1 MRESPVHIIGASGR
15 SGLALYH
22 ALRARGVAV
31 TPVVRNR
38 QKWSEPDAIVADL
51 TNPRSMTLALSE
63 ATRVVSCAHARHAPA
78 VIAAAPTDATFVFL
92 GSTRKFTQWPDDHGN
107 GVLAGEAAFT
117 ASGRFGVML
126 HPTMIYGAQGEN
138 NVQRLAAVLARLP
151 VVPLPKRGASL
162 VQPIHQED
170 VTRAMLAALDRTWDG
185 PHSLTIAGPAP
196 VSYGQFIQAIA
207 AAAGL
212 RMPRILSFPIAPLI
226 VAAALSRFLPGL
238 PTIQS
243 GEIRRLLEDKAFDIG
258 PMRELLGIEPMSLQ
272 AGLARTFRTAH
283 DP

>member
-1 MRESPVHIIGASGR
+1 MADTGYVYVPAACATGGSAHCAVHVVFHGCQQGAATVG
-15 SGLALYH
+15 
-22 ALRARGVAV
+22 
-31 TPVVRNR
+31 
-38 QKWSEPDAIVADL
+38 DAIYGKVGYNQWAD
-51 TNPRSMTLALSE
+51 S
-63 ATRVVSCAHARHAPA
+63 
-78 VIAAAPTDATFVFL
+78 
-92 GSTRKFTQWPDDHGN
+92 N
-107 GVLAGEAAFT
+107 G
-117 ASGRFGVML
+117 
-126 HPTMIYGAQGEN
+126 I
-138 NVQRLAAVLARLP
+138 RLAAVLARLP

-185 PHSLTIAGPAP
+185 PYSLTIAGPAP

-243 GEIRRLLEDKAFDIG
+243 GEIRRLLEDKAFDIA